1 MSPIL
6 EKLTEVVISGAVIP
20 VFGGTASINTG
31 DTHLRSEAQPIFGRG
46 PGVSGIQRS
55 TISGLIIEMAGSG
68 TAGTAPGIDALY
80 EMCALGGTN
89 DPGVSEIYAHDA
101 AVTSVAATIGVFQ
114 GDTIQQDLVSGAGNM
129 VITGTPG
136 IPLMLSFDL
145 QGIWTAPTEDTNA
158 TTLAPDADAPIFK
171 ASTMTLASDS
181 LVWRSFGLNLNN
193 EVAERPDA
201 SATEG
206 IAPPLITN
214 FNHRITLV
222 AEVPDAFST
231 ANYWT
236 TWQAATKMAFSM
248 VVGGTA
254 GNIITITAD
263 VYHAAAPVMSW
274 ENGIEIVTLDL
285 EVSELAAD
293 SQLAIAF
300 T

>member
-1 MSPIL
+1 MPIL
-6 EKLTEVVISGAVIP
+6 EKLTEVVISTKVIP
-20 VFGGTASINTG
+20 VFGGTADINTG
-31 DTHLRSEAQPIFGRG
+31 DTHLRSEAQPIFARG

-55 TISGLIIEMAGSG
+55 VISGLVIEIAGSG
-68 TAGTAPGIDALY
+68 TAGSAPNIDALY
-80 EMCALGGTN
+80 EACGLKGTN

-101 AVTSVAATIGVFQ
+101 AISHTAVTLEAYQ
-114 GDTIQQDLVSGAGNM
+114 GDTIQQDLASGAGNL

-136 IPLMLSFDL
+136 LPLMASFDL
-145 QGIWTAPTEDTNA
+145 NGIWTEPTEDSNA
-158 TTLAPDADAPIFK
+158 TVLATSADAPIFK

-181 LVWRSFGLNLNN
+181 LAWRSFELNLNN
-193 EVAERPDA
+193 EVVERPDA

-214 FNHRITLV
+214 INYRITLV

-254 GNIITITAD
+254 GNIITQTAD
-263 VYHAAAPVMSW
+263 VYHAAAPAFSW
-274 ENGIEIVTLDL
+274 DGGIQLVTLDL
-285 EVSELAAD
+285 EVSELADDNQYA
-293 SQLAIAF
+293 LAF